1 LPIRLDPERNEPAA
15 LLDFVGSFTGK
26 RILEI
31 GCGDGR
37 LTWLYAERAAY
48 VLGIDPDADDVA
60 LAIQNCPAHLRER
73 VEFRVG
79 TIQELDLPAEKFDL
93 ALLAWSL

>member
-1 LPIRLDPERNEPAA
+1 MPIRLDPERNEPVA
-15 LLDFVGSFTGK
+15 LFDFAESFSGK
-26 RILEI
+26 RVLEI

-37 LTWLYAERAAY
+37 LTWLYADQAAHI
-48 VLGIDPDADDVA
+48 VGIEPDADDVA

-79 TIQELDLPAEKFDL
+79 TIQEFEPPADKFDL
-93 ALLAWSL
+93 AILAWSL